1 MTRKQLGTICSTG
14 TMLRSSRTEGA
25 RSTAPL
31 AILILI
37 AVSLLNLFA
46 ADPVSTLPANAD
58 AAWKE
63 IQNASRPPVPPA
75 EWAGKTPT
83 PEQREAFNK
92 ALGEKSLLV
101 AAKAKEFYTRFPAH
115 PK

>member
-1 MTRKQLGTICSTG
+1 MTRKLPKTIRSRRTI
-14 TMLRSSRTEGA
+14 LRSSRAGGERTA
-25 RSTAPL
+25 KRFILPVVLASSTAPL
-31 AILILI
+31 AFLILI
-37 AVSLLNLFA
+37 AISVLNLFA
-46 ADPVSTLPANAD
+46 AAPVSTLPANAD

-92 ALGEKSLLV
+92 
-101 AAKAKEFYTRFPAH
+101 
-115 PK
+115 